1 MLTDLPNQLTS
12 SLEQV
17 LKDVKLLHPGINTAD
32 ILTAFIAAIEEQMVL
47 GGKGVVLKLV
57 CEEVRKYMTTRE
69 DCIVLSLI
77 DDSATELPEKLQK
90 DSLLIS
96 FQATDDLGVHEGLG
110 AQAV

>member
-1 MLTDLPNQLTS
+1 MFTDLPYQLTS

-32 ILTAFIAAIEEQMVL
+32 ILTVFIAAIEEQMVL
-47 GGKGVVLKLV
+47 GKGVVLKLV

-96 FQATDDLGVHEGLG
+96 FQATDDLGVHGGLG

>member
-1 MLTDLPNQLTS
+1 MLTDLPYQLTS

-47 GGKGVVLKLV
+47 DGKGVVLKLV

-96 FQATDDLGVHEGLG
+96 FQATDDLGVHGGLG

>member
-77 DDSATELPEKLQK
+77 EATELPEKLQK